1 MVRPE
6 RGERGVMV
14 EQYGE
19 WLPLAVTW
27 VLVCTLLSFLIARH
41 KGMKPVVPTAAGFV
55 AAFIPI
61 VGLIYLLVLGMRE
74 TSTK

>member
-1 MVRPE
+1 ML
-6 RGERGVMV
+6 

-74 TSTK
+74 TSVK